1 MRGEVCP
8 GKGTEMNADL
18 SRDNTIA
25 DCVGLKKPSLLEDQ
39 EHIIS
44 ICNELF
50 CSGRPLAEVL
60 EDVKKR
66 LSDEPKRNTVKLGAP
81 AAMIGLPEDCPPPV
95 SDELP
100 VSQEQVPEPQ
110 LNPGSSIPSL
120 RPGFMQRGLGR
131 RGTVVAIGLVVLS
144 LVTIGGYVQLGT
156 AARQPT
162 PNRQNEL
169 QLLRQLH
176 EQGQFISKSLRPGL
190 DNAELRD
197 VRQINAAVKLHA
209 GGAQAIKL
217 LFAPGGSQ
225 SFYYVASWPN
235 GGDDLETQRRQLT
248 RLGIL
253 DRLAASCHNAAP
265 FELLG
270 SEPTSGNEG
279 VAVNPLW
286 TPAGCWVVVSFLSI
300 DLSRVSNTPAS
311 WTAPGVQIGR
321 SEALSQP

>member
-1 MRGEVCP
+1 
-8 GKGTEMNADL
+8 MNADL
-18 SRDNTIA
+18 SRDHTVAN
-25 DCVGLKKPSLLEDQ
+25 CVGLKKPLLEDQ
-39 EHIIS
+39 EYIIS

-60 EDVKKR
+60 EEVKKR
-66 LSDEPKRNTVKLGAP
+66 LSDERIRNTVKPGAP
-81 AAMIGLPEDCPPPV
+81 APIIGLAEDRPPPV
-95 SDELP
+95 L
-100 VSQEQVPEPQ
+100 QEQVPEPQ
-110 LNPGSSIPSL
+110 LNPGSSVLIL
-120 RPGFMQRGLGR
+120 RPGFMQRRLGR
-131 RGTVVAIGLVVLS
+131 RGTLVAIGLVVLI

-162 PNRQNEL
+162 PNRQSEL

-197 VRQINAAVKLHA
+197 VGQINAAVKLHA
-209 GGAQAIKL
+209 GEAQAITL
-217 LFAPGGSQ
+217 LFAPGGGQ

-235 GGDDLETQRRQLT
+235 GGDDLEAQRRQLT

-253 DRLAASCHNAAP
+253 DRLAASCHNAAS

-270 SEPTSGNEG
+270 SKPTFGNEG

-286 TPAGCWVVVSFLSI
+286 TPAGCWVVVSFLSL

-311 WTAPGVQIGR
+311 WTVPGVQIGR
-321 SEALSQP
+321 LEALSQP

>member
-1 MRGEVCP
+1 VRGEVCP

-18 SRDNTIA
+18 SRDNTVA

-120 RPGFMQRGLGR
+120 RPGFM
-131 RGTVVAIGLVVLS
+131 
-144 LVTIGGYVQLGT
+144 
-156 AARQPT
+156 
-162 PNRQNEL
+162 
-169 QLLRQLH
+169 H
-176 EQGQFISKSLRPGL
+176 
-190 DNAELRD
+190 AELRD

-248 RLGIL
+248 QLGIL

-300 DLSRVSNTPAS
+300 DLSRASNTPAS

-321 SEALSQP
+321 SE

>member
-1 MRGEVCP
+1 MR
-8 GKGTEMNADL
+8 
-18 SRDNTIA
+18 
-25 DCVGLKKPSLLEDQ
+25 
-39 EHIIS
+39 
-44 ICNELF
+44 
-50 CSGRPLAEVL
+50 
-60 EDVKKR
+60 
-66 LSDEPKRNTVKLGAP
+66 
-81 AAMIGLPEDCPPPV
+81 
-95 SDELP
+95 
-100 VSQEQVPEPQ
+100 
-110 LNPGSSIPSL
+110 
-120 RPGFMQRGLGR
+120 RGLGR
-131 RGTVVAIGLVVLS
+131 RGTAVTIGLVVLS
-144 LVTIGGYVQLGT
+144 LVTIGGYAQLGT

-190 DNAELRD
+190 NNAELKD
-197 VRQINAAVKLHA
+197 VRLINAAVKLHA
-209 GGAQAIKL
+209 GEVQAIKL

-225 SFYYVASWPN
+225 SFYYVASWPD

-270 SEPTSGNEG
+270 SEPTSSNQG

-286 TPAGCWVVVSFLSI
+286 TSAGCWVVVSFLSL
-300 DLSRVSNTPAS
+300 DLPRVSNTPAS
-311 WTAPGVQIGR
+311 WAAPGVQIGQ